1 MEKKIFINRYSDNIL
16 FERIDPLK
24 FRMSGFHSYGI
35 RYIKNDRDSCI
46 SAVDPSGGPV
56 IASKSYVPYNQATN
70 MGEFNIK
77 WKYLDVETIEP
88 EGDTG
93 NIILTCTYSKEI
105 EWKTI
110 KNPA

>member
-1 MEKKIFINRYSDNIL
+1 MEKRTYVNRYSDDIL

-24 FRMSGFHSYGI
+24 FRMSGFVSYGI
-35 RYIKNDRDSCI
+35 RYIKNDSDSSI
-46 SAVDPSGGPV
+46 SAVDPSGGPC
-56 IASKSYVPYNQATN
+56 ISNKSYGEVTN

-93 NIILTCTYSKEI
+93 NIILTCKYSKEI